1 MDAWTKYGL
10 GFIVCEVGGT
20 LVIWLVID
28 KWFQASLFNKDGIS
42 GKVDNDGKDRSLS
55 LVHIQL
61 WGVIHLFN
69 IPKEKH
75 VY

>member
-28 KWFQASLFNKDGIS
+28 KWF
-42 GKVDNDGKDRSLS
+42 
-55 LVHIQL
+55 
-61 WGVIHLFN
+61 
-69 IPKEKH
+69 
-75 VY
+75 